1 MNRRDDHRRCRG
13 PPDADSHETVPAVQ
27 ERDAAAD
34 SRPGIRSEVR
44 RSVPMGVQL
53 LQLLGVGL
61 MAEGKRGR
69 AKPWKNRT
77 PDLRCP
83 HCGRAVI
90 VTEYVYYHVS
100 KGGGKVKRF

>member
-1 MNRRDDHRRCRG
+1 MK
-13 PPDADSHETVPAVQ
+13 PDFSFLPHSERSSVAD
-27 ERDAAAD
+27 
-34 SRPGIRSEVR
+34 G
-44 RSVPMGVQL
+44 
-53 LQLLGVGL
+53 
-61 MAEGKRGR
+61 GKRGR

>member
-1 MNRRDDHRRCRG
+1 M
-13 PPDADSHETVPAVQ
+13 
-27 ERDAAAD
+27 
-34 SRPGIRSEVR
+34 
-44 RSVPMGVQL
+44 
-53 LQLLGVGL
+53 QLLGVGL